1 MSLPRSLMGA
11 VAAALV
17 IAVLPIA
24 AHAQATHRTV
34 CNDGST
40 TSIVGKNVCNGHGG
54 SNKGKTTVSNRAPAK
69 HDEAARVAQAG
80 TPAPAKPRYEE
91 RRGWRW
97 ARRHEEHKREEK
109 HRVRCRDGRYEL
121 AQGKGKEVCKHH
133 GGVAH

>member
-1 MSLPRSLMGA
+1 MGA
-11 VAAALV
+11 AAAALV

-40 TSIVGKNVCNGHGG
+40 TSIVGANVCNGHGG
-54 SNKGKTTVSNRAPAK
+54 INKGKTAVINRAPGK
-69 HDEAARVAQAG
+69 HTEPARVAQAG
-80 TPAPAKPRYEE
+80 TPASAKPRYEE

-109 HRVRCRDGRYEL
+109 HPRVRCRDGRWES
-121 AQGKGKEVCKHH
+121 AQGKGKDVCKHH

>member
-1 MSLPRSLMGA
+1 MGA
-11 VAAALV
+11 AAAALV

-34 CNDGST
+34 CNDGSA
-40 TSIVGKNVCNGHGG
+40 TSITGANVCNGHGG
-54 SNKGKTTVSNRAPAK
+54 INKGKTAVINRAPGR
-69 HDEAARVAQAG
+69 HTEPARVAQAG
-80 TPAPAKPRYEE
+80 TPDPAKPRYEE

-97 ARRHEEHKREEK
+97 ARRHEEHRREEK
-109 HRVRCRDGRYEL
+109 HPRLRCRDGRWES